1 MSKTPIKPISIKE
14 HILHIILVLGTSFV
28 WLPFYLVRVLL
39 KQREIKGM
47 TADEKAE
54 WKRGI
59 KQKYSKD
66 AGVSNTVSVKAETYT
81 KRKFASQDESDDDEW
96 SQFADDYS
104 FEAVGESHYRD
115 TILAIIDKNN
125 AHKQGELFLD
135 AVMQT
140 EPNNKFDEFAVAI
153 YIDGKKVGHVP
164 SDYSYDVTTYLDEQ
178 NVTAIKVK
186 AVLGWNTSSP
196 NPPIGVRLDFN
207 F

>member
-1 MSKTPIKPISIKE
+1 MSDKTFKPIRFIE
-14 HILHIILVLGTSFV
+14 HIFHVVMVVFTGGV
-28 WLPFYLVRVLL
+28 WLIVYIPRIIL
-39 KQREIKGM
+39 KQRQINKM
-47 TADEKAE
+47 TPEQ
-54 WKRGI
+54 R
-59 KQKYSKD
+59 Q
-66 AGVSNTVSVKAETYT
+66 SVKDGIMSKVDKVNKANPVSKKIGTYT
-81 KRKFASQDESDDDEW
+81 KRKFASQDESDDDEY

-115 TILAIIDKNN
+115 NLLSIIEKHN
-125 AHKQGELFLD
+125 AHKEGELYLD

-153 YIDGKKVGHVP
+153 FVDGKKVGHVP

-186 AVLGWNTSSP
+186 AVLGWNASSP